1 MNRLLRLLPV
11 GAVLTGLIATTGCMD
26 HTFTDPCWP
35 DRYSHQARS
44 LVVANYE
51 PQIANGHTL
60 DQTIWNDHFE
70 RGTDKLNLSG
80 QDKVDQLVR
89 RRPHPDAK
97 VYLATARDITYDPA
111 KPEEYV
117 KARADLDSKREK
129 ALRDYWNAQ
138 TAGRPIPIEIVVHDP
153 SHPDIRGAAP
163 RVILPRPMT
172 RIGAATGGFGGGVG
186 GTPIQGG
193 TASPNTGT
201 MSGGN
206 TPPPPP
212 PPTTNP

>member
-60 DQTIWNDHFE
+60 DQTIWNEHFE

-117 KARADLDSKREK
+117 KAVRTSTANAKRPFGIIGMLRLLVAPSRSK
-129 ALRDYWNAQ
+129 LWCM
-138 TAGRPIPIEIVVHDP
+138 
-153 SHPDIRGAAP
+153 
-163 RVILPRPMT
+163 ILP
-172 RIGAATGGFGGGVG
+172 
-186 GTPIQGG
+186 TPIFVG
-193 TASPNTGT
+193 PLRV
-201 MSGGN
+201 
-206 TPPPPP
+206 
-212 PPTTNP
+212 